1 MWKQLAE
8 SLILSKLGYCN
19 VLFDNIL
26 VYMMNQL
33 QKKQNATVG
42 FVLNKNAKIKN
53 VLKLKWLTIEE
64 RIELST
70 LIFLFKALHDH

>member
-1 MWKQLAE
+1 
-8 SLILSKLGYCN
+8 
-19 VLFDNIL
+19 
-26 VYMMNQL
+26 MMNQL

-53 VLKLKWLTIEE
+53 ILKLKWLTIEE